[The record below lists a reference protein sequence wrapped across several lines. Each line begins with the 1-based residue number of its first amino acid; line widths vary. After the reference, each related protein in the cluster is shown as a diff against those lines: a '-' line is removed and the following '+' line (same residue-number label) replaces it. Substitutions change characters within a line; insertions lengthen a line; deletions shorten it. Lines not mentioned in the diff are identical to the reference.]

1 MSPWRA
7 LGCHLHQPP
16 ALLALPSSCLNA
28 SPVPGGSTMDR
39 ENQAPSPGRGGRV
52 VWAQE
57 VRGAPWKRRPLLG
70 LKVREAG
77 ICQKGLWGVGG

>member
-1 MSPWRA
+1 
-7 LGCHLHQPP
+7 
-16 ALLALPSSCLNA
+16 
-28 SPVPGGSTMDR
+28 MDR